1 LARALSEDE
10 VEGLDEEFLYHLN
23 RGGDLLTKGELEPA
37 RSALSR
43 ARELRPKD
51 PKVLGLLGQSL
62 YKLGRYE
69 EAVEVYGR
77 LVDESPVEAAA
88 RVNLGLASVK
98 AKRHAQA
105 VRQLEI
111 ALDLNPDHK
120 KAMGYLGLAWLE
132 QGDFARAR
140 EWFERAGSEQMVSK
154 CDELLALAKPA
165 LDATALGDAQPEP
178 TASAPEPAAAAQPT
192 PGAPGLPAFAA
203 SRVVAPAGAGTFF
216 VGGGGLLTVHVHGD
230 VLARGEGLLAVTGAV
245 RLVAEVKRFR
255 GKATEKPFGG
265 GASRMLRASG
275 EGGLLYRVPGT
286 RLTPLDL
293 EGGSAYFRE
302 EAVFAFEDAITFEN
316 GRVASRLG
324 PDLNLVHLRGQG
336 CFLLATGGEI
346 AAVDVSRDAPARV
359 PVASLVGWMG
369 ALTPRIAQLVEAAA
383 ADAGAEREG
392 ELLVVELAGEGRALI
407 DEGAAGSRR

>member
-1 LARALSEDE
+1 MSEDE

-23 RGGDLLTKGELEPA
+23 RGADLLAKGELEAA
-37 RSALSR
+37 RTALAR

-62 YKLGRYE
+62 YKAGRYD

-88 RVNLGLASVK
+88 HINLGLASVK
-98 AKRHAQA
+98 AKRYAQA

-140 EWFERAGSEQMVSK
+140 EWFERAGSEQMIAK

-165 LDATALGDAQPEP
+165 VEAVALGDAQPEP
-178 TASAPEPAAAAQPT
+178 TASAPVPSPRPAPAAGAAL
-192 PGAPGLPAFAA
+192 GLTAFAA
-203 SRVVAPAGAGTFF
+203 ARLVAPAGAGTFWLS
-216 VGGGGLLTVHVHGD
+216 GGLLAVQVRGD
-230 VLARGEGLLAVTGAV
+230 VLTRGEGLLAIRGGV
-245 RLVAEVKRFR
+245 RLVGEVKRFR
-255 GKATEKPFGG
+255 GRATEKPFGVG
-265 GASRMLRASG
+265 PRRMLRASG
-275 EGGLLYRVPGT
+275 EGGLLYRVAGA
-286 RLTPLDL
+286 RFTPLDL
-293 EGGSAYFRE
+293 EGESAYFRE
-302 EAVFAFEDAITFEN
+302 EVVFAFEDAVAFEN

-324 PDLNLVHLRGQG
+324 PDLNLVHVRGQG
-336 CFLLATGGEI
+336 HLLLATAGEVVT
-346 AAVDVSRDAPARV
+346 VDVSRDAPVRV
-359 PVASLVGWMG
+359 PVAALVGWTG
-369 ALTPRIAQLVEAAA
+369 ALTPRVAPLVEAAA
-383 ADAGAEREG
+383 ADAGPEEG
-392 ELLVVELAGEGRALI
+392 EGLAVELVGEGRALI